1 MNKIRQCCGIA
12 LLIGSLWIFL
22 GMFSAGNAMAETPA
36 TAAAVDVAGKP
47 VMDVGALE
55 NITLARAKSKESI
68 TCVATKISTF
78 TVEEKTGNS
87 ILLKLENLQ
96 VPESLLRPF
105 NDDVMINV
113 RQVLPEHKIIEGKP
127 WVYMTIDLKQSVP
140 YSVRQ
145 EGQNVVVDFNVSS
158 LAVAA
163 ASAEKSETLGKAIVR
178 SPEDQKKKKMADNQ
192 ATKNNSIIDESPST
206 MHTSQRISLDFQDA
220 DIHAVLRLL
229 AETGGVSIVAG
240 PDVKGSVSVN
250 MRNVPWDQALETIL
264 YIQGL
269 VKKDMGDVISV
280 MTLEKKRKEDETRK
294 AAEKAQ
300 AEAEASKKDQEKQ
313 AMAERGKLKQI
324 SIEAKII
331 DASDEFVRNLG
342 VTWGGAFNAKIG
354 GHTYQTSWGT
364 GQGSSTGT
372 KTYNYPNFND
382 TTSQYPS
389 WMPYT
394 TTNDGSDI
402 TILRQAAVNLPGAV
416 TGPSLGFVIGG
427 ANAMLEAQIAAN
439 EETDMTKTISSPKIT
454 TMDGVKA
461 IIKQGEEIP
470 YTTIENSGGTVT
482 KTITFKDAL
491 LKLEVTPTIT
501 PDGRISMQI
510 SATNDTRGETVDE
523 NGNVSINKSEIN
535 SKVVVEDG
543 TTIVMGGVSKTYDK
557 NNVTGVPWLCRIP
570 VLGWLFKQ
578 EGVDKR
584 RRQIL
589 IFITPKII
597 PESEKVPLAS
607 VN

>member
-1 MNKIRQCCGIA
+1 MDKIRQCCGIA
-12 LLIGSLWIFL
+12 LLISSLWVFP
-22 GMFSAGNAMAETPA
+22 GMFSAWNAMAETQTPV
-36 TAAAVDVAGKP
+36 AAVDVAGKP
-47 VMDVGALE
+47 MTDIGFLE
-55 NITLARAKSKESI
+55 NVTLVRAKSKESI
-68 TCVATKISTF
+68 TCVATKISAF
-78 TVEEKTGNS
+78 KVEEKAENS

-105 NDDVMINV
+105 SDDAMINV
-113 RQVLPEHKIIEGKP
+113 RQVLAEHKIIEGKP
-127 WVYMTIDLKQSVP
+127 WVYMTIDLNQPVP

-158 LAVAA
+158 LV
-163 ASAEKSETLGKAIVR
+163 ASAATDKKGTLEKTASR
-178 SPEDQKKKKMADNQ
+178 SLEEQKKKKTADNQ
-192 ATKNNSIIDESPST
+192 ATRNNSVVDESPST
-206 MHTSQRISLDFQDA
+206 MHTSQKISLDFQDA

-250 MRNVPWDQALETIL
+250 MKNVPWDQALETIL
-264 YIQGL
+264 YIHGL

-300 AEAEASKKDQEKQ
+300 AEAEATKKDQEKQ

-331 DASDEFVRNLG
+331 EATDSFMRDLG

-354 GHTYQTSWGT
+354 GHTYQTAFGT
-364 GQGSSTGT
+364 GNTKPGT
-372 KTYNYPNFND
+372 AMP
-382 TTSQYPS
+382 TSYSYPS
-389 WMPYT
+389 GLLDTSAM
-394 TTNDGSDI
+394 
-402 TILRQAAVNLPGAV
+402 AAVNLPSAV

-427 ANAMLEAQIAAN
+427 ANAVLEAQLSAYENTTMLKI
-439 EETDMTKTISSPKIT
+439 ISSPKVT

-470 YTTIENSGGTVT
+470 YTTVENSGGTVT
-482 KTITFKDAL
+482 KTVTFKDAF

-510 SATNDTRGETVDE
+510 NATNDRKGEEIDTT
-523 NGNVSINKSEIN
+523 NHNYAIAKSEIG

-543 TTIVMGGVSKTYDK
+543 TTIVMGGVSKVTDSTV
-557 NNVTGVPWLCRIP
+557 VTGVPWLLRIP

-578 EGVDKR
+578 DKIDKER
-584 RRQIL
+584 KQML
-589 IFITPKII
+589 VFITPKII
-597 PESEKVPLAS
+597 PEFEKSPLAS
-607 VN
+607 VR